1 MLFNSQALILGL
13 LPLALAGWYLA
24 PSRGLRQAWVVVASL
39 LFYAF
44 WDLRFVPVLVGLTL
58 VNWLVARAHAAHPRG
73 RWADAGI
80 LLNLGV
86 LAWVKYANFIADN
99 VAWALGGR
107 HEQWS
112 IILPLGVSFYV
123 FQKVSYLVDLKRGH
137 AKTYT
142 LSDFF
147 LFVCFFPQLVAG
159 PLVRH
164 NEVIWQFA
172 LDPRRPEMAENIA
185 RGLALFTIGLVKK
198 VAIADTI
205 APVADAAFGRAAAG
219 EALVAADAWLGT
231 LAYTLQ
237 IYFDFSGYSDMALG
251 LALMFGLRLPANF
264 DAPYRATSIR
274 DFWRRWHMTLSRFL
288 RDYLYIP
295 LGGNRAGAARQAVN
309 VVLTMLLAGLWHGA
323 AWTFVAWGG
332 LHGLALAANGAWAR
346 AGLRLPALLG
356 WALTLL
362 FVMLGWV
369 LFRAPDFASAARM
382 FAAMADPSLLRGAVR
397 MDTTQ
402 SVALLAGCIAAV
414 AGPASQVVA
423 LERLRPVP
431 AVAAAVGVVLFL
443 MLLLVGGRI
452 PNEFIYFQF

>member
-24 PSRGLRQAWVVVASL
+24 PTRPARQGWVVLASL
-39 LFYAF
+39 IFYAF
-44 WDLRFVPVLVGLTL
+44 WDVRFVPVLVGLTL
-58 VNWLVARAHAAHPRG
+58 LNWLVARAHAGHPRG
-73 RWADAGI
+73 WWADLGI
-80 LLNLGV
+80 AMNLGV
-86 LAWVKYANFIADN
+86 LGWVKYANFIADN

-107 HEQWS
+107 HEGWN

-123 FQKVSYLVDLKRGH
+123 FQKVSYLVDLKRGQ
-137 AKTYT
+137 AKTYA

-147 LFVCFFPQLVAG
+147 LFVTFFPQLVAG

-172 LDPRRPEMAENIA
+172 LDPRRPEMAENLA
-185 RGLALFTIGLVKK
+185 RGLVLFTIGLVKK
-198 VAIADTI
+198 VGIADTL
-205 APVADAAFGRAAAG
+205 APVADAAFGRAAAAQ
-219 EALVAADAWLGT
+219 ALTGGDAWLGA

-264 DAPYRATSIR
+264 DAPYRAASIR
-274 DFWRRWHMTLSRFL
+274 EFWRRWHMTLSRFL
-288 RDYLYIP
+288 RDYLYVP

-309 VVLTMLLAGLWHGA
+309 VVVTMLLAGLWHGA
-323 AWTFVAWGG
+323 AWTFVVWGG
-332 LHGLALAANGAWAR
+332 LHGLALAANAAWAR
-346 AGLRLPALLG
+346 AGLAMPRLLG
-356 WALTLL
+356 WALTLG

-382 FAAMADPSLLRGAVR
+382 FTAMAGPPWVGGTVL

-402 SVALLAGCIAAV
+402 TVALLAGCIAAV
-414 AGPASQVVA
+414 AGPASQVFA
-423 LERLRPVP
+423 LERLRPLPWVG
-431 AVAAAVGVVLFL
+431 AAAGVVLFL
-443 MLLLVGGRI
+443 MLLLVGGRV